1 MLDKTPKTQSAD
13 EALTIA
19 IEYAKIWHAD
29 QKYGTH
35 PYVYHLQAVADALP
49 REDFKTENDYKLGL
63 AVAWLHDV
71 LEDTEISPMKLEKS
85 LPQIVCTAVQF
96 LTDPLAPSRDIKK
109 AMLYAGI
116 VKAEESTNENIQS
129 AIRLAK
135 LVKCSD
141 RYCNIR
147 QSIDDDNQRKLT
159 IYQQE
164 HLEFTIIFSIPKSKV
179 NQQLQALMT
188 SSND

>member
-1 MLDKTPKTQSAD
+1 MLDKTLKSQSAD
-13 EALTIA
+13 AALTMA
-19 IEYAKIWHAD
+19 IEYAKTWHAD

-35 PYVYHLQAVADALP
+35 AYIYHLQAVADALP
-49 REDFKTENDYKLGL
+49 REDFKTEDDYKLGL
-63 AVAWLHDV
+63 VVAWLHDI
-71 LEDTEISPMKLEKS
+71 LEDTEISPMKLEES

-96 LTDPLAPSRDIKK
+96 LTDPRAPSRKIKK

-116 VKAEESTNENIQS
+116 VKAEESTNKDIQS
-129 AIRLAK
+129 ALRLAK

-141 RYCNIR
+141 RYCNIK
-147 QSIDDDNQRKLT
+147 QSIDDNNQRKLT

-164 HLEFTIIFSIPKSKV
+164 HPEFINVFSIAKSKV
-179 NQQLQALMT
+179 SQQLAALMA